1 MNWHSVWV
9 LAGLITFSVSLS
21 VEALAIVE
29 TRTGE
34 PIVYDAE
41 ESVPSSIARSSEDR
55 ATGSRVAMSAP
66 AEDRA
71 ALQSLKHLET
81 LKQEINELRGLVET
95 QEHEI
100 QQLKKS
106 QRDLYTDLDKRITQ
120 LQSAKASAVSK
131 TASKPL
137 VVISPTPTPTTATA
151 KKSSVTIVPTGTTSV
166 PVLPTEEKIEETIAE
181 PMASDFSE
189 STTAM
194 NKKGETDHATEK
206 AAYEAA
212 YNLVRTKRY
221 AEATSAFQNY
231 LARFKTGEHAANA
244 HYWVGEI
251 YMVEWQ
257 KNPTNKMLLDKAA
270 HAFSNIASEFP
281 GNPKVPDALL
291 KLGII
296 ENEKGNAI
304 AARKYFTD
312 VKSRYPGSAAARIAE
327 TRLKQLSP

>member
-1 MNWHSVWV
+1 MNWHSVWA

-29 TRTGE
+29 SRTGE

-41 ESVPSSIARSSEDR
+41 EFVPSPIARSSEDR
-55 ATGSRVAMSAP
+55 ATGSRVATNAP

-71 ALQSLKHLET
+71 ALLSLKHLET
-81 LKQEINELRGLVET
+81 LKQEVSELRGLVET

-106 QRDLYTDLDKRITQ
+106 QRDLYGDLDKRVTQ
-120 LQSAKASAVSK
+120 LQSPKISA
-131 TASKPL
+131 A
-137 VVISPTPTPTTATA
+137 A

-166 PVLPTEEKIEETIAE
+166 SAVSAEKKIEKMTAE
-181 PMASDFSE
+181 PIASDFSDA
-189 STTAM
+189 AM
-194 NKKGETDHATEK
+194 NKKGETEHDTEK
-206 AAYEAA
+206 SAYEAA

-221 AEATSAFQNY
+221 TEATSAFQNY
-231 LARFKTGEHAANA
+231 LERFKTGEHAANA

-251 YMVEWQ
+251 YMLEWQ
-257 KNPTNKMLLDKAA
+257 KNPTNKTLLDKAA
-270 HAFSNIASEFP
+270 DAFSNITSQFP

-296 ENEKGNAI
+296 ENEKGDPM

-312 VKSRYPGSAAARIAE
+312 IKSRYPGSAAARIDE
-327 TRLKQLSP
+327 TRLKALSP